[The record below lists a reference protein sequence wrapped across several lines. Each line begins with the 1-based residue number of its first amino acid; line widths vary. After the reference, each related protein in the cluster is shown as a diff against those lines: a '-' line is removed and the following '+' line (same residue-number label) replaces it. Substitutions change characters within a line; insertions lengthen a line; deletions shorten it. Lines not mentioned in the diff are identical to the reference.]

1 MWTSERRRDRR
12 TEESA
17 ALGQVTLGGDP
28 AGVFLGGERRW
39 LPVYSPGGYRWRPG
53 VGDRVLVVRA
63 GDGKE
68 SPCIAGCRQGE
79 GDLEPGEVRIAG
91 GTGGVRLYSGGTD
104 LTGAVTI
111 NGQALEALIEAAVAS
126 ALAAAMGGG
135 GNGA

>member
-1 MWTSERRRDRR
+1 M
-12 TEESA
+12 
-17 ALGQVTLGGDP
+17 
-28 AGVFLGGERRW
+28 
-39 LPVYSPGGYRWRPG
+39 
-53 VGDRVLVVRA
+53 
-63 GDGKE
+63 
-68 SPCIAGCRQGE
+68 
-79 GDLEPGEVRIAG
+79 RITG